1 MVEETWHETL
11 IVRGGEACEE
21 VGKDIIIAYI
31 AFINSFLY
39 KVVFVNIFSHIST
52 EVGQMSFW
60 WDVKETSLKL
70 LEDFLLDFH
79 FLWSNAREDGTQR
92 QSHWGNSNVHQSND
106 NLQSSFNSVSHFW
119 RLWENSFCKLTLR
132 TRAKTRSKSRRPGVR
147 TQMWTTETRAK
158 TKAQTKA
165 KGTAKIAEKTL

>member
-1 MVEETWHETL
+1 
-11 IVRGGEACEE
+11 
-21 VGKDIIIAYI
+21 
-31 AFINSFLY
+31 
-39 KVVFVNIFSHIST
+39 
-52 EVGQMSFW
+52 MSFW

-79 FLWSNAREDGTQR
+79 FLWSNTREDGTQR
-92 QSHWGNSNVHQSND
+92 QSHRGNSNVHQSND

-119 RLWENSFCKLTLR
+119 KLWENSFCKLTLR

-165 KGTAKIAEKTL
+165 KGTAKIAEKTLYSHSLVWLKRTNDSLQTHSNPWAALGSAKTSSKSSCKGEIRGCF